1 MITIFSVS
9 FYLRFV
15 NTILYKLTL
24 KHLFYFWYTKDMK
37 SLHLSRPHAI
47 MMVGLPGSGKSFFA
61 GQFAE
66 TFNAPYIDA
75 LTLTS
80 YAKDVKS
87 AMKIITNFAGQIAR
101 TGQTFIYEGD
111 TDSRAMRTEFAQ
123 FARRNGY
130 QPLIVWVQV
139 DEKTAKDRTLKA
151 GKMNEDTFESIIKTF
166 SPPHPSEKPIVISGK
181 HTYASQAK
189 VILARLSKE
198 VRARPSTAPPRPTDT
213 PARRTVTVRTWANHL
228 QILNSAK

>member
-1 MITIFSVS
+1 MT
-9 FYLRFV
+9 
-15 NTILYKLTL
+15 
-24 KHLFYFWYTKDMK
+24 

-61 GQFAE
+61 AKFAE

-87 AMKIITNFAGQIAR
+87 AMKIVTNFAGQIAR

-130 QPLIVWVQV
+130 QPLIVWVQL
-139 DEKTAKDRTLKA
+139 DEKTARDRTLKS
-151 GKMNEDTFESIIKTF
+151 GKIDDSTFNSIIKNF
-166 SPPHPSEKPIVISGK
+166 SPPHASERAVVISGK

-189 VILARLSKE
+189 VVLAKLSKE
-198 VRARPSTAPPRPTDT
+198 VRARPSSVPPRPSEVS
-213 PARRTVTVRTWANHL
+213 ARRTVIIR
-228 QILNSAK
+228 S

>member
-1 MITIFSVS
+1 
-9 FYLRFV
+9 
-15 NTILYKLTL
+15 
-24 KHLFYFWYTKDMK
+24 MK

-130 QPLIVWVQV
+130 Q
-139 DEKTAKDRTLKA
+139 LKA

-213 PARRTVTVRTWANHL
+213 PARRTVTVRT
-228 QILNSAK
+228 

>member
-1 MITIFSVS
+1 MT
-9 FYLRFV
+9 
-15 NTILYKLTL
+15 
-24 KHLFYFWYTKDMK
+24 

-61 GQFAE
+61 EQFAA

-87 AMKIITNFAGQIAR
+87 AMKIITNFAGQIVK

-111 TDSRAMRTEFAQ
+111 TDSRILRTEFAQ
-123 FARRNGY
+123 FAKSNGY
-130 QPLIVWVQV
+130 IPLVIWVQV
-139 DEKTAKDRTLKA
+139 DEKTAKDRTIKA
-151 GKMNEDTFESIIKTF
+151 NKMDGATFNDVADGF
-166 SPPHPSEKPIVISGK
+166 QPPLGDEKPIVISGK

-189 VILARLSKE
+189 KVLASLSRE
-198 VRARPSTAPPRPTDT
+198 IRPQQAPQVAERPVSQVPT
-213 PARRTVTVRTWANHL
+213 RRPISIR
-228 QILNSAK
+228 S

>member
-1 MITIFSVS
+1 
-9 FYLRFV
+9 
-15 NTILYKLTL
+15 
-24 KHLFYFWYTKDMK
+24 
-37 SLHLSRPHAI
+37 

-61 GQFAE
+61 SQFAN

-80 YAKDVKS
+80 YSKDIKS

-111 TDSRAMRTEFAQ
+111 TDSRAMRNEFAQ

-139 DEKTAKDRTLKA
+139 DEKTAKDRTLKS
-151 GKMNEDTFESIIKTF
+151 GKMDEDTFESIKKSF
-166 SPPHPSEKPIVISGK
+166 SPPHPAEKPVVISGK

-189 VILARLSKE
+189 VILARLSHSKPAS
-198 VRARPSTAPPRPTDT
+198 VPSPRQPDT
-213 PARRTVTVRTWANHL
+213 PVRRTVTVR
-228 QILNSAK
+228 S

>member
-1 MITIFSVS
+1 
-9 FYLRFV
+9 
-15 NTILYKLTL
+15 
-24 KHLFYFWYTKDMK
+24 MK

-61 GQFAE
+61 RQFAE

-87 AMKIITNFAGQIAR
+87 AMKIVTNLAGQIAK
-101 TGQTFIYEGD
+101 TGATFIYEGD

-123 FARRNGY
+123 FARRCGY
-130 QPLIVWVQV
+130 QPLLVWVQV
-139 DEKTAKDRTLKA
+139 DEKTAKDRSIKA
-151 GKMNEDTFESIIKTF
+151 DRMDEDGFNSVVKSF
-166 SPPHPSEKPIVISGK
+166 SPPHPAEKPIVISGK

-189 VILARLSKE
+189 VILARLSQD
-198 VRARPSTAPPRPTDT
+198 VRPAQTAVPPRPDSA
-213 PARRTVTVRTWANHL
+213 PVRRTVTVR
-228 QILNSAK
+228 

>member
-1 MITIFSVS
+1 MYMT
-9 FYLRFV
+9 
-15 NTILYKLTL
+15 
-24 KHLFYFWYTKDMK
+24 

-61 GQFAE
+61 EQFAA

-87 AMKIITNFAGQIAR
+87 AMKIITNFAGQIVK

-111 TDSRAMRTEFAQ
+111 TDSRALRTEFAQ
-123 FARRNGY
+123 FAKSKGY
-130 QPLIVWVQV
+130 TPLVIWVQV
-139 DEKTAKDRTLKA
+139 DERTAKDRTLKA
-151 GKMNEDTFESIIKTF
+151 DKMDSATFDEVTGGF
-166 SPPHPSEKPIVISGK
+166 EAPQADEKPVVISGK

-189 VILARLSKE
+189 KVLASLSRE
-198 VRARPSTAPPRPTDT
+198 IRPEQPVQQHVAERPAVQAPVRRAISIRS
-213 PARRTVTVRTWANHL
+213 
-228 QILNSAK
+228 